1 MSIHKESIFKST
13 GEKRRIVKTV
23 AQTTTTTTD
32 RTARRE
38 HWELSKP
45 WEHPPRKLKS
55 GFWTIFGLI
64 SIITLAK

>member
-13 GEKRRIVKTV
+13 GEKQRIVKTV
-23 AQTTTTTTD
+23 AQKKTTK

-38 HWELSKP
+38 HWELSQP